1 MDFDY
6 LTIPGDYSNY
16 DILEEEKES
25 ISLND
30 IVWVKLKM
38 RDVEGEQCKYLAVI
52 KRGQWKSEDKMN
64 RFTKRRN
71 GSY

>member
-1 MDFDY
+1 MYFDY

-38 RDVEGEQCKYLAVI
+38 RDVEVEQCKYLAVI
-52 KRGQWKSEDKMN
+52 KRGQ
-64 RFTKRRN
+64 
-71 GSY
+71 